1 MGSPQQQPSLPGH
14 QAVRG
19 WVTRSRQLAADA
31 PVPVKVLVIALVCV
45 FAPALVGIALLAA
58 LLYAPYALWTGDR
71 SWLASISVALWGIA
85 VTAAEAKGAAGP
97 RYLLMLLP
105 AIVAVVARVGLLGR
119 MQVPCRTAAWVLI
132 WSLPIGIA
140 AFRLWH
146 SQRLF
151 GPGAAWLIA
160 LVVLG
165 WRLAKAL
172 QESREQIRR
181 SGMSSALA
189 APYAMAA
196 AGSGVYPV
204 GLGPASAEAGAATG
218 AGTATG
224 AGAGPTGTGPIGTA
238 PTGTAPTGN
247 APTGTGP
254 AATGHG
260 PGQASG
266 TGAPGGR
273 PLTGVGSRGPAWA
286 GARGGTG
293 LGTGAGPAAGTGH
306 APGTGPGART
316 ATGIVRAAQGS
327 RGLHSLDA
335 DGGQQGR
342 QGQPADEWPVITVDE
357 AMAELNAMIGLA
369 AVKDQ
374 VRSITAWVEAARR
387 RAIAGHGTEKPM
399 QHFVFLGPPG
409 TGKTSVARVLAK
421 IFYAFGLLDAPTVVE
436 AQRADLVGEYLGATA
451 IKTNELVDSA
461 LGGVLFIDEAYS
473 LVNEGDGQGD
483 RFGNEAVQAL
493 LKRAEDDREHL
504 IIILAGFERQME
516 SFLASSPGLNSR
528 FGVRIKFPTY
538 TSAELMALAETAVQG
553 GGEVLHPD
561 ARPVLR
567 RLFEE
572 VGRRRMTDEL
582 GNGRFVRSLLARA
595 KQQRDVRV
603 MAGPAE
609 PTATELVT
617 LRGDD
622 IELAYAELTSRFRGY
637 TDTPTVEAALAEL
650 DGLVGL
656 EPVKRQVHEIVAQL
670 QVARLRDRQGL
681 ASQPPSRHFVF
692 TGPPGTGKTTVARII
707 GRIFAALGLLVRPEV
722 IEAHRADLVG
732 EHLGSTAIKTS
743 KLIDSAMGGVL
754 FIDEAYALHNDAY
767 AGGDAFGSE
776 AVATLLKRAEDD
788 RERLVVVLAGYTA
801 DMDRLLRSNPGL
813 ASRFSTRIAFPSYTA
828 TQLSQIAQV
837 IAAQA
842 GDTFDAEAVP
852 VLQSIFTRAVE
863 AGRIDTLGNGRFAR
877 SLFERA
883 CASRDVR
890 VSLQGDAAS
899 AADLTTVL
907 AADLLT
913 AYRELAG

>member
-1 MGSPQQQPSLPGH
+1 MGSAEQQSSLPGRE
-14 QAVRG
+14 AVRG
-19 WVTRSRQLAADA
+19 WLTRSRQLAAAA
-31 PVPVKVLVIALVCV
+31 PLPVKVLLVALACV
-45 FAPALVGIALLAA
+45 FAPALLAIGLFGALA
-58 LLYAPYALWTGDR
+58 YAPYALWTSDKSR
-71 SWLASISVALWGIA
+71 LASVSVALWGIA
-85 VTAAEAKGAAGP
+85 VTAALAHGPDEP
-97 RYLLMLLP
+97 RYLLLLLP
-105 AIVAVVARVGLLGR
+105 LVVSVVARVGLLGR
-119 MQVPCRTAAWVLI
+119 IQVPCRTATWVMI

-140 AFRLWH
+140 MFRLWH

-151 GPGAAWLIA
+151 GPAAAWLIA

-165 WRLAKAL
+165 WRLAMAL
-172 QESREQIRR
+172 QESREQSRR
-181 SGMSSALA
+181 SAIAGALA

-196 AGSGVYPV
+196 AGSG
-204 GLGPASAEAGAATG
+204 GPPRAGRAGTPPGAVVPGSISPDAAPHGQAPSGAPPAAGDGAEAAAGNG
-218 AGTATG
+218 AGG
-224 AGAGPTGTGPIGTA
+224 RAGAGP
-238 PTGTAPTGN
+238 
-247 APTGTGP
+247 
-254 AATGHG
+254 
-260 PGQASG
+260 
-266 TGAPGGR
+266 
-273 PLTGVGSRGPAWA
+273 
-286 GARGGTG
+286 
-293 LGTGAGPAAGTGH
+293 
-306 APGTGPGART
+306 
-316 ATGIVRAAQGS
+316 VRAAQAA
-327 RGLHSLDA
+327 RGLRSLDGEA
-335 DGGQQGR
+335 GGLQGR
-342 QGQPADEWPVITVDE
+342 APQSAPNWPVITVDE

-374 VRSITAWVEAARR
+374 VRSIAASVEAARR

-409 TGKTSVARVLAK
+409 TGKTAVARVIAK
-421 IFYAFGLLDAPTVVE
+421 IFYAFGLLDSPAVVE

-493 LKRAEDDREHL
+493 LKRADDDRENL
-504 IIILAGFERQME
+504 IIILAGYDRQME
-516 SFLASSPGLNSR
+516 SFLASNPGLNSR
-528 FGVRIKFPTY
+528 FGLRVRFPTY
-538 TSAELMALAETAVQG
+538 SPAELMALAETAIQG
-553 GGEVLHPD
+553 RGELLDPD

-567 RLFEE
+567 RIFEE
-572 VGRRRMTDEL
+572 IGRRRLADDL
-582 GNGRFVRSLLARA
+582 GNGRFVRSLLAKA
-595 KQQRDVRV
+595 GQQRDVRV
-603 MAGPAE
+603 MAGPTE
-609 PTATELVT
+609 PTATELVR
-617 LRGDD
+617 LHGQD
-622 IELAYAELTSRFRGY
+622 IELAYAELTARFRGY
-637 TDTPTVEAALAEL
+637 TDTPTVEGALAEL
-650 DGLVGL
+650 DALVGL

-670 QVARLRDRQGL
+670 EVARLRDRQGL

-743 KLIDSAMGGVL
+743 RLIDSAMGGVL
-754 FIDEAYALHNDAY
+754 FIDEAYALYNEAY

-788 RERLVVVLAGYTA
+788 RERLVVVLAGYTD

-813 ASRFSTRIAFPSYTA
+813 ASRFSTRITFPSYTP
-828 TQLSQIAQV
+828 TELSQIAQV

-842 GDTFDAEAVP
+842 GDTFDGEALP
-852 VLQSIFTRAVE
+852 VLESIFIQAVE

-890 VSLQGDAAS
+890 ASVQGDEAT